1 MISLIF
7 AMDRNRLIGKN
18 NELPWYLPADLQYFK
33 RTTSGHTVIMGRKTY
48 DSIGKPLPNR
58 KNVVIT
64 RDSHLRL
71 EGCTTCTSVPEA
83 LDIIG
88 AEEEAFVIGGA
99 EVYKQFLPVAD
110 RMYITFI
117 DESFEGDAYFPPYE
131 EEHWRLIQNEQGIKD
146 EKNPYEHRFTVW
158 ERVKEAGSVS

>member
-33 RTTSGHTVIMGRKTY
+33 RITSGHTVIMGRKTY

-64 RDSHLRL
+64 RDSYLRL
-71 EGCTTCTSVPEA
+71 EGCMTCTSIPEV

-88 AEEEAFVIGGA
+88 TEEEAFVIGGA

-131 EEHWRLIQNEQGIKD
+131 EEQWRLIHTEQGIKD
-146 EKNPYEHRFTVW
+146 EKNPYEYRFTVW
-158 ERVKEAGSVS
+158 ERVKEAGSLS